1 MNLETTYL
9 GLKLA
14 HPLVVGASPLADDL
28 DQARR
33 YEDAGAA
40 AIVMRSLFEEQ
51 IEREMAAMD
60 THMGRHAHGHAEAN
74 SFFPDT
80 SVFVLGPERYL
91 NHLRNLRNSLA
102 IPVIASLNGT
112 SPGGWLRFAKDIEQ
126 AGAHALELNLYTV
139 PTNPDDDALELENRA
154 LVMVKEVRASIRIP
168 FAVKLSPF
176 YSSLPNF
183 AKKLEAAGADGLVL
197 FNRFYQPDIDPVAL
211 DVRRNL
217 RLSDFSEL
225 LLRLRWLAVLSGQRK
240 LYLAASGGVHV
251 AVDAIKAIMAGA
263 HAVQMVSALIING
276 PTRLREVLG
285 GLHAFLEEHEYAS
298 LDQMRGNMNLA
309 RCPDPSGYERANY
322 AEILQSW
329 HGRGT

>member
-9 GLKLA
+9 GIKLA
-14 HPLVVGASPLADDL
+14 HPIIVGASPIADDI

-33 YEDAGAA
+33 FEDAGAA

-51 IEREMAAMD
+51 IEREASAVD
-60 THMGRHAHGHAEAN
+60 AHIVRHSDGYAEAN
-74 SFFPDT
+74 TFFPDPKT
-80 SVFVLGPERYL
+80 FFLGPDRYL
-91 NHLRNLRNSLA
+91 AHLNKLRTSLS

-112 SPGGWLRFAKDIEQ
+112 SLGGWLRFAKEIEQ

-139 PTNPDDDALELENRA
+139 PTNPDDDAITVEARA
-154 LVMVKEVRASIRIP
+154 IDIVKEIRASIHIP

-183 AKKLEAAGADGLVL
+183 ARKLEQLGVNGLVL
-197 FNRFYQPDIDPVAL
+197 FNRFYQADIDPVML
-211 DVRRNL
+211 DVKRSL
-217 RLSDFSEL
+217 HLSDSSEL

-240 LYLAASGGVHV
+240 MFLAASGGVHV
-251 AVDAIKAIMAGA
+251 AMDAVKAIMAGA
-263 HAVQMVSALIING
+263 HVVQMVSALLAHG
-276 PTRLREVLG
+276 PSRLREVIDG
-285 GLHAFLEEHEYAS
+285 VRGFLEEQDYDS
-298 LDQMRGNMNLA
+298 LDQMRGNMNLS

-329 HGRGT
+329 HGRSS